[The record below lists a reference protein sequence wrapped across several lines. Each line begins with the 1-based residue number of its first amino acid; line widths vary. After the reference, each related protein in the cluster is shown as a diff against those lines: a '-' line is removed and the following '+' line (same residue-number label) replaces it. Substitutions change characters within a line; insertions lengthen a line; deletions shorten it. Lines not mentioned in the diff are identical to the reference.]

1 MDPNS
6 LREGFQTIFLK
17 AYNAATPVW
26 PKIATKTTS
35 TGASEEYG
43 WLGNVPGI
51 REMNGE
57 RMPKGLSTYDYVI
70 KNKEFEGTVEVR
82 QTDIDDNKIANK
94 DALVTALG
102 NRAALFPDQLV
113 FDLLKANGLAYD
125 GQNFFDTDHS
135 EGLSGTQSNDL
146 SGSDIGSATTLTEA
160 VYEAAKIALGG
171 FKDDQ
176 GEIMY
181 PDMGKPV
188 VLVPLALEGP
198 AKKLFRSNVGGGDT
212 NIYADDAEVI
222 ASARLTNAKQFYLLN
237 VSQGLLPLIYQ
248 ERQFIP
254 MEYDGGDATQE
265 GSHERFMRRR
275 LLFGPYIRANAGY
288 GDWRT
293 AVRVTLS

>member
-1 MDPNS
+1 MNPNT

-35 TGASEEYG
+35 TGASEDYG

-57 RMPKGLSTYDYVI
+57 RMPKGLSSYDYTI

-82 QTDIDDNKIANK
+82 QTDIDDNKIATK

-113 FDLLKANGLAYD
+113 FDLIKANGLSYD

-135 EGLSGTQSNDL
+135 EGLSGTQSNAIASAQTALNETSYEEAKVAL
-146 SGSDIGSATTLTEA
+146 SSFL
-160 VYEAAKIALGG
+160 
-171 FKDDQ
+171 DDQ
-176 GEIMY
+176 GEVMY
-181 PDMGKPV
+181 PDLGKPII
-188 VLVPLALEGP
+188 LVPIALESA
-198 AKKLFRSNVGGGDT
+198 AKRLFRATVGGGDT
-212 NIYADDAEVI
+212 NIYSDDAEVMS
-222 ASARLTNAKQFYLLN
+222 SARLTNPKQFYLLN
-237 VSQGLLPLIYQ
+237 VAQGLKPFIYQ
-248 ERQFIP
+248 EREFVP
-254 MEYDGGDATQE
+254 MEYDGGDASQE
-265 GSHERFMRRR
+265 ASHERFMRRR

-293 AVRVTLS
+293 AVRVTLT

>member
-1 MDPNS
+1 MNPNT

-26 PKIATKTTS
+26 PRLATKTTS
-35 TGASEEYG
+35 TGASEDYG
-43 WLGNVPGI
+43 WLGNVPGM

-57 RMPKGLSTYDYVI
+57 RMPKGLSSYDYTI

-82 QTDIDDNKIANK
+82 QTDIDDNKIATK

-102 NRAALFPDQLV
+102 ARAALFPDTLIFSLIQS
-113 FDLLKANGLAYD
+113 NGLSYD
-125 GQNFFDTDHS
+125 GQNFFDTDHE
-135 EGLSGTQSNDL
+135 EGASGVQSNDL
-146 SGSDIGSATTLTEA
+146 SGATIGSSTTLTEA
-160 VYEAAKIALGG
+160 VYDTAKQVLAG

-181 PDMGKPV
+181 PEIGKPLL
-188 VLVPLALEGP
+188 LVPLALETA
-198 AKKLFRSNVGGGDT
+198 AKKLFRTSVGGGDS
-212 NIYADDAEVI
+212 NIFADDADVL
-222 ASARLTNAKQFYLLN
+222 ASSRLTNAKVFYLLN
-237 VSQGLLPLIYQ
+237 VSQGLLPFIYQ
-248 ERQFIP
+248 EREFIP
-254 MEYDGGDATQE
+254 MEYDGGDASQE

-275 LLFGPYIRANAGY
+275 LLFGPYLRANVGY

>member
-1 MDPNS
+1 MNPNT

-35 TGASEEYG
+35 TGASEDYG

-57 RMPKGLSTYDYVI
+57 RMPKGLSSYDYTI

-82 QTDIDDNKIANK
+82 QTDIDDNKIATK

-102 NRAALFPDQLV
+102 ARAALFPDQLV
-113 FDLLKANGLAYD
+113 FDLIKANGLAYD

-135 EGLSGTQSNDL
+135 EGLSGTQSNA
-146 SGSDIGSATTLTEA
+146 IASAETSLTEA
-160 VYEAAKIALGG
+160 AYESAKVALSS
-171 FKDDQ
+171 FLDDQ
-176 GEIMY
+176 GEVMY
-181 PDMGKPV
+181 PDLGKPIL
-188 VLVPLALEGP
+188 LVPIALESA

-212 NIYADDAEVI
+212 NIYADDADVL
-222 ASARLTNAKQFYLLN
+222 ASARLTNPKQFYLLN
-237 VSQGLLPLIYQ
+237 VGQGLKPFIYQ
-248 ERQFIP
+248 EREFVP
-254 MEYDGGDATQE
+254 MEYDGGDASQE
-265 GSHERFMRRR
+265 ASHERFMRRR

>member
-1 MDPNS
+1 MNPNS

-82 QTDIDDNKIANK
+82 QTDIDDSKVATK

-113 FDLLKANGLAYD
+113 FDLLKANGLCYD

-146 SGSDIGSATTLTEA
+146 TGTGVDEA
-160 VYEAAKIALGG
+160 SYLAAKVALAT
-171 FKDDQ
+171 FKDDA
-176 GEIMY
+176 GEVMY
-181 PDMGKPV
+181 PSIGKPL
-188 VLVPLALEGP
+188 VLTRPQEEVA
-198 AKKLFRSNVGGGDT
+198 AKKLFAATLTNNNSNVLEGD
-212 NIYADDAEVI
+212 ADVL
-222 ASARLTNAKQFYLLN
+222 SSSRLTTAKQFYVLN

-248 ERQFIP
+248 EREFIP
-254 MEYDGGDATQE
+254 MEYDGGTATQE

-293 AVRVTLS
+293 AVRVTYP

>member
-1 MDPNS
+1 MNPNT

-26 PKIATKTTS
+26 PRLATKTTS
-35 TGASEEYG
+35 TGASEDYG
-43 WLGNVPGI
+43 WLGNIPGM

-57 RMPKGLSTYDYVI
+57 RMPKGLSSYDYTI

-82 QTDIDDNKIANK
+82 QTDIDDNKIATK

-102 NRAALFPDQLV
+102 ARAALFPDTLIFSLIQS
-113 FDLLKANGLAYD
+113 NGLSYD
-125 GQNFFDTDHS
+125 GQNFFDTDHE
-135 EGLSGTQSNDL
+135 EGLSGVQSNDL
-146 SGSDIGSATTLTEA
+146 SGATIGSSTTLTEA
-160 VYEAAKIALGG
+160 VYDTAKQTLAG

-181 PDMGKPV
+181 PEIGKPLL
-188 VLVPLALEGP
+188 LVPLALETA
-198 AKKLFRSNVGGGDT
+198 AKKLFRANVGGGDS
-212 NIYADDAEVI
+212 NIFADDADVL
-222 ASARLTNAKQFYLLN
+222 ASSRLTNAKVFYLLN
-237 VSQGLLPLIYQ
+237 VSQGLLPFIYQ
-248 ERQFIP
+248 ERQFVP
-254 MEYDGGDATQE
+254 MEYDGGDASQE

-275 LLFGPYIRANAGY
+275 LLFGPYLRANVGY

>member
-1 MDPNS
+1 MNPNT

-17 AYNAATPVW
+17 AYNEATPDW

-35 TGASEEYG
+35 EGSEEDYG

-57 RMPKGLSTYDYVI
+57 RMPKGLSSYDYTI

-82 QTDIDDNKIANK
+82 QTDIDDNKIATK

-102 NRAALFPDQLV
+102 ARAALFPDQLV

-125 GQNFFDTDHS
+125 GQNFFDNDHD
-135 EGLSGTQSNDL
+135 EGLSGTQSNVL
-146 SGSDIGSATTLTEA
+146 SGSDIGNSTTLTED
-160 VYEAAKIALGG
+160 VYAAAKVRLGG
-171 FKDDQ
+171 FLDDQ

-181 PDMGKPV
+181 PDMGKPI

-198 AKKLFRSNVGGGDT
+198 AKKLFRANVGGGDT
-212 NIYADDAEVI
+212 NIYSDDAEVV
-222 ASARLTNAKQFYLLN
+222 ASARLTAPKVFYVLN
-237 VSQGLLPLIYQ
+237 VAQGIKPLIYQ

-254 MEYDGGDATQE
+254 MEYDGGDASQE
-265 GSHERFMRRR
+265 ASHERFMRRR
-275 LLFGPYIRANAGY
+275 LLFGPYIRAAAGY

>member
-1 MDPNS
+1 MDPKS
-6 LREGFQTIFLK
+6 LRQGFQTIFLK

-35 TGASEEYG
+35 TGASEDYG

-57 RMPKGLSTYDYVI
+57 RMPKGLAVYDYVI

-82 QTDIDDNKIANK
+82 QTDIDDNKIATK

-102 NRAALFPDQLV
+102 NRAALFPDQLI
-113 FDLLKANGLAYD
+113 FNLIKANGIAYD

-146 SGSDIGSATTLTEA
+146 TGTGMDEA
-160 VYEAAKIALGG
+160 SYNAAKIALGS
-171 FKDDQ
+171 FLDDQ
-176 GEIMY
+176 GEVMY
-181 PDMGKPV
+181 PELGKPL
-188 VLVPLALEGP
+188 VLVPLTLEP
-198 AKKLFRSNVGGGDT
+198 AAKKLFASTTTNGGANT
-212 NIYADDAEVI
+212 LADDADVL
-222 ASARLTNAKQFYLLN
+222 ASARLTNAKQFYVLN
-237 VSQGLLPLIYQ
+237 VSQGLLPFIYQ
-248 ERQFIP
+248 EREFVP
-254 MEYDGGDATQE
+254 MEYDGGTATQE

-288 GDWRT
+288 ADWRT
-293 AVRVTLS
+293 AVRVTFP

>member
-1 MDPNS
+1 MNPNT

-26 PKIATKTTS
+26 PRIATPTTS
-35 TGASEEYG
+35 TGASEDYG
-43 WLGNVPGI
+43 WLGNVPGM

-57 RMPKGLSTYDYVI
+57 RMPKGLSSYDYTI

-82 QTDIDDNKIANK
+82 QTDIDDNKIATK
-94 DALVTALG
+94 DALVAALG
-102 NRAALFPDQLV
+102 ARARLFPDSLV
-113 FDLLKANGLAYD
+113 FGLIESNGICYD

-146 SGSDIGSATTLTEA
+146 SGSAIGSATTLTED
-160 VYEAAKIALGG
+160 VYSTAKQTLAG
-171 FKDDQ
+171 FLDDQ
-176 GEIMY
+176 GEVMY
-181 PDMGKPV
+181 PELGKPLM
-188 VLVPLALEGP
+188 LVPLALETA
-198 AKKLFRSNVGGGDT
+198 AKKLFRGTVAGGDE
-212 NIYADDAEVI
+212 NIFADDADVL
-222 ASARLTNAKQFYLLN
+222 ASSRLTNPKRFYLLN
-237 VSQGLLPLIYQ
+237 VSQGLLPFIYQ

-254 MEYDGGDATQE
+254 MEYDGGDASQE

-275 LLFGPYIRANAGY
+275 LLFGPYLRANAGY

>member
-1 MDPNS
+1 MNPNT

-26 PKIATKTTS
+26 PRLATKTTS
-35 TGASEEYG
+35 TGASEDYG
-43 WLGNVPGI
+43 WLGNI
-51 REMNGE
+51 ANMREMNGE
-57 RMPKGLSTYDYVI
+57 RMPKGLSTYDYTI

-82 QTDIDDNKIANK
+82 QTDIDDNKIATK

-102 NRAALFPDQLV
+102 ARAALFPDTLIFNLIQ
-113 FDLLKANGLAYD
+113 DNGLSYD
-125 GQNFFDTDHS
+125 GQNFFDTDHE
-135 EGLSGTQSNDL
+135 EGASGVQSNDL
-146 SGSDIGSATTLTEA
+146 SGAAIGSATTLTEA
-160 VYEAAKIALGG
+160 VYDTAKQVLAG

-181 PDMGKPV
+181 PEIGKPLM
-188 VLVPLALEGP
+188 LVPLALETA
-198 AKKLFRSNVGGGDT
+198 AKKLFRTSVGGGDS
-212 NIYADDAEVI
+212 NIFADDADVL
-222 ASARLTNAKQFYLLN
+222 ASSRLTNAKRFYLLN
-237 VSQGLLPLIYQ
+237 VAQGLLPFIYQ

-254 MEYDGGDATQE
+254 MEYDGGDASQE

-275 LLFGPYIRANAGY
+275 LLFGPYLRANVGY

>member
-17 AYNAATPVW
+17 AYNAATPKW
-26 PKIATKTTS
+26 DMLATKTTS
-35 TGASEEYG
+35 TGASEDYG

-51 REMNGE
+51 REMDGE
-57 RMPKGLSTYDYVI
+57 RMPKGLSYFDYTI

-82 QTDIDDNKIANK
+82 QTDIDDNKVATK

-102 NRAALFPDQLV
+102 NRAALFPDKLV
-113 FDLLKANGLAYD
+113 FDLVTTNGICYD

-135 EGLSGTQSNDL
+135 EGNSGTQSNSL
-146 SGSDIGSATTLTEA
+146 SSSETAINAAS
-160 VYEAAKIALGG
+160 YSAAKAALAS

-176 GEIMY
+176 GEVMY
-181 PDMGKPV
+181 EEVGKPL
-188 VLVPLALEGP
+188 VLVPLSREVE
-198 AKKLFRSNVGGGDT
+198 AKQLFAQTTSTGAQNVLAGD
-212 NIYADDAEVI
+212 ADVL
-222 ASARLTNAKQFYLLN
+222 ASARLTDDDVFYVLN
-237 VSQGLLPLIYQ
+237 VSQGIKPFIYQ

-254 MEYDGGDATQE
+254 MEFDGGDASQE

-288 GDWRT
+288 GDWRQ
-293 AVRVTLS
+293 AVKVTLS